1 MIIKVC
7 GTRDAEN
14 IHALAELG
22 VAWIGFDF
30 RPDSPKFVRQI
41 SSRAGIIPDYGSRD
55 AAMGKET
62 VQNESTN
69 GYSPQRFGVF
79 ADDMPQN
86 IVTRVVNF
94 KLTMVQLDGEE
105 SSIMINNL
113 RSTLDPDICE
123 GINIVKTLHIQ
134 TVEDLMQ
141 TQEYEGAVDYFLFK
155 IDTAKVDLNVI
166 KTYAGSTHFI
176 IGNVA
181 LEQMDKLKAFQHP
194 MFVGVDL
201 DDCADVKTAIKAL
214 TE

>member
-7 GTRDAEN
+7 GTRDAKN

-22 VAWIGFDF
+22 VNWIGFDF

-62 VQNESTN
+62 VQNESAN
-69 GYSPQRFGVF
+69 GCFPQCFGVF

-105 SSIMINNL
+105 SRIMINNL
-113 RSTLDPDICE
+113 RSTLDPDIRE
-123 GINIVKTLHIQ
+123 GINIMKTLHIQ

-141 TQEYEGAVDYFLFK
+141 MREYEGAVDCFLFK

-166 KTYAGSTHFI
+166 KTYAGSTPFI

-181 LEQMDKLKAFQHP
+181 LEQMDKLKAFQHT

-201 DDCADVKTAIKAL
+201 DDCADVQTAIKAL

>member
-22 VAWIGFDF
+22 VDRIGFDF

-41 SSRAGIIPDYGSRD
+41 SSRAGIIPDYGSRE

>member
-7 GTRDAEN
+7 GIRDAEN

-22 VAWIGFDF
+22 VDWIGFDF

-41 SSRAGIIPDYGSRD
+41 SSRAGIIPDYGSRE

-62 VQNESTN
+62 VQNESAD
-69 GYSPQRFGVF
+69 GCFPQRFGVF

-105 SSIMINNL
+105 SSVMVNNL
-113 RSTLDPDICE
+113 RSTLDPDIRA
-123 GINIVKTLHIQ
+123 GINIMKTLHIQ
-134 TVEDLMQ
+134 SVEDLMQ
-141 TQEYEGAVDYFLFK
+141 TREYEGSVDYFLFK
-155 IDTAKVDLNVI
+155 VDTAKVDLNVI
-166 KTYAGSTHFI
+166 KTYTGSTPFI
-176 IGNVA
+176 IGSVV
-181 LEQMDKLKAFQHP
+181 LEQLDKLKAFQHP

-201 DDCADVKTAIKAL
+201 DDCADVQTAIKAL

>member
-62 VQNESTN
+62 VQNESAN
-69 GYSPQRFGVF
+69 GCFPQRFGVF

-105 SSIMINNL
+105 SSIMVNNL
-113 RSTLDPDICE
+113 RSTLDPDIRAD
-123 GINIVKTLHIQ
+123 INIMKTLHIQ

-166 KTYAGSTHFI
+166 I

>member
-7 GTRDAEN
+7 DTREADN

-22 VAWIGFDF
+22 VDWIGFDF

-41 SSRAGIIPDYGSRD
+41 SSRAGIIPDYGSRE

-62 VQNESTN
+62 VQNESADRCF
-69 GYSPQRFGVF
+69 PQRFGVF